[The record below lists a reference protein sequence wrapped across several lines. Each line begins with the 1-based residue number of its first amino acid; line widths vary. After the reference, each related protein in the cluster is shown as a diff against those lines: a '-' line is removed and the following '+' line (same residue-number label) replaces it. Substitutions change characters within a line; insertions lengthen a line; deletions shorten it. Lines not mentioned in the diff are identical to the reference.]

1 MHKEEGMFTITLT
14 MYSLTQNDQCMKYFR
29 LSSFKFDCHVKD
41 DHINDHVTSCDLVLP
56 VM

>member
-56 VM
+56 IM